1 MDTHVK
7 GGEVYL
13 QHQKHSEKWKRY
25 WLNLY
30 PGSRNGVARIELTEA
45 VSERSPVMVRR
56 QPDRKVVRLAD
67 CISVVKLPPNA
78 EAHPGG
84 NMAAFCVLTDEK
96 KLVFAVEKEGCGE
109 WVNKICENAFQ
120 KGISN
125 APRQVPHMEENQ
137 IYASR
142 EEVFEF
148 RVTVQQSE
156 ASARCGL
163 WGEFWL
169 QPSEDSLVL
178 KDVDSRQVIMGWPY
192 KLLRRYGRD
201 KVMLSIEAGRR
212 CSSGPGTFN
221 FETVQGDEIVRHMEL
236 AIQQQKNGSTF
247 GGSCSPHSPGSPLS
261 RRPYSATLLDT
272 QMNTSSDSS
281 TYFGFSN
288 ATYSNSAVPI
298 GSAEASGIKPA
309 IGSSKSTH
317 RHSNDYICLPEPVY
331 STPADVLCLGECLY
345 AQPIMRSQE
354 LSHLRR
360 EYEEPVYSE
369 PHDVMQPSLIPQTSV
384 CAHPTN
390 KVKLPIT
397 IETHHHGSQPEPVY
411 SEVRHSIPKS
421 IQVQNEEEHIYS
433 LPDVSTIPQRHED
446 FKYGAVKETKQDT
459 QNKKVD
465 EISVIYSQVNKPR
478 KIAKPQDK
486 STTNRP
492 QNVMSED
499 LGLI

>member
-1 MDTHVK
+1 MSKRDRLPGGHLCSMLLIAQRNSWNAATTHNALDSLSGVQRPCQS
-7 GGEVYL
+7 EVI
-13 QHQKHSEKWKRY
+13 HCFFFHSNLFLLVFLSVFPTLWHRWQKWKRY

-84 NMAAFCVLTDEK
+84 NMAAFCILTDEK

-178 KDVDSRQVIMGWPY
+178 KDIDSRQVIMGWPY

-221 FETVQGDEIVRHMEL
+221 FETVQGDEILRHMEL

-281 TYFGFSN
+281 TYCDCVQSTTTSAPRSTIVGFSN

-298 GSAEASGIKPA
+298 GSAEAS
-309 IGSSKSTH
+309 
-317 RHSNDYICLPEPVY
+317 
-331 STPADVLCLGECLY
+331 GECLY

-369 PHDVMQPSLIPQTSV
+369 PHDVMQPSLIPQTSF

-411 SEVRHSIPKS
+411 SE
-421 IQVQNEEEHIYS
+421 
-433 LPDVSTIPQRHED
+433 
-446 FKYGAVKETKQDT
+446 
-459 QNKKVD
+459 
-465 EISVIYSQVNKPR
+465 
-478 KIAKPQDK
+478 
-486 STTNRP
+486 
-492 QNVMSED
+492 
-499 LGLI
+499 